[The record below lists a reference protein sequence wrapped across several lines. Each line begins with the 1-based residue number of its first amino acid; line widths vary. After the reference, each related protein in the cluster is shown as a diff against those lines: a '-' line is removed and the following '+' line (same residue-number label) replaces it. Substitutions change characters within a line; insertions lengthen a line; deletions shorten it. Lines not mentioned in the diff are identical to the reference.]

1 MSSTDDT
8 REFVSL
14 GMFIIDEFTFV
25 DDKGEP
31 TGQTLPPQV
40 RALSICSIR
49 IYNSQTS
56 LRRSD
61 WRWRYLR
68 RHRRTYMVSYRA
80 DTSEPAMRLTR
91 DPLLGFRLQ
100 NWA

>member
-1 MSSTDDT
+1 MSSPDDT

-49 IYNSQTS
+49 IYNSKLPCDDQIGGGGTYAAIGARIWCRTAQT
-56 LRRSD
+56 RPNQR
-61 WRWRYLR
+61 
-68 RHRRTYMVSYRA
+68 
-80 DTSEPAMRLTR
+80 
-91 DPLLGFRLQ
+91 
-100 NWA
+100 